1 MDEAPYDPKLI
12 TPSVY
17 GDRRPVLGEIVALLH
32 IIFQDRGLKLIQ
44 ARSRALLK
52 DEIHELMI
60 TDEEGAA
67 PGGGADR
74 VSAIAFFEV
83 RRGGLA
89 VVGDEVVIGGSALG
103 SLAGFDMTH
112 MPNHMNLL
120 LKSASLEAPPIR
132 VGDEVRF
139 RRKT

>member
-1 MDEAPYDPKLI
+1 MDEAPYDPRLI

-32 IIFQDRGLKLIQ
+32 ITFQDRGLKLIQ

-52 DEIHELMI
+52 NEIHELMI

-83 RRGGLA
+83 KRGGLA
-89 VVGDEVVIGGSALG
+89 VVGDEATIGGRALG
-103 SLAGFDMTH
+103 ALAGFDMTH
-112 MPNHMNLL
+112 MPNHMNVLV
-120 LKSASLEAPPIR
+120 KSASLEAPPIR
-132 VGDEVRF
+132 VGDEVRL

>member
-17 GDRRPVLGEIVALLH
+17 GDRRPVLGEVVALLH
-32 IIFQDRGLKLIQ
+32 ITFQDRGLKLIQ

-52 DEIHELMI
+52 NEIHELMI
-60 TDEEGAA
+60 TDEEGAV
-67 PGGGADR
+67 PGGGAER

-89 VVGDEVVIGGSALG
+89 VVGDEVTIGGRALG
-103 SLAGFDMTH
+103 ALAGFDMTH
-112 MPNHMNLL
+112 MPNHMNVLV
-120 LKSASLEAPPIR
+120 KSASLEAPPIR
-132 VGDEVRF
+132 VGNEVRL